1 MSRHS
6 GELAPSLNWA
16 HVQVTAFDD
25 DYSQWTQNVAVSG
38 SGKLVAKYDL
48 KNDLKAID
56 MQAFDCR
63 RGCTYGEE

>member
-1 MSRHS
+1 M
-6 GELAPSLNWA
+6 
-16 HVQVTAFDD
+16 TAFDD

-56 MQAFDCR
+56 MQAFECR
-63 RGCTYGEE
+63 SGCTYGEE